1 MEQKAPCCYGCV
13 FRSRRIGI
21 NVVLVVISVS
31 TFLLIQGLTMVSNST
46 ADRADLERDD
56 KKLRRKARSS
66 SLVSSSIQSEARL
79 AAQHAAQRVGMHENI
94 QPSDLSVASEPS
106 ALSTERAIRRGSQRA
121 LIDNSQHE
129 GPRGHSR
136 SVADFDLTTVTED
149 ATLPTHQ
156 TNSEGKPKIVMKRKK
171 SWRIVRISRKGSS
184 RKGRLASRKGS
195 VKSHGSAG
203 SSSNQSVLEMATPY
217 DAWMCGVCGKVF
229 STYKSAEV
237 HEELCIREKMA
248 KFGLIETAVPM
259 EANYPTTPNQSN
271 VACAPQPV
279 VARVA
284 FDESDRASS
293 FQSAVSSQRSVDA
306 FYLRKSV
313 DFADLHSVESLE
325 ATGVKGRAFGRPILR
340 HPVSPVPFPEL
351 AALDHNGRKQDM
363 EKNFRNSN
371 MASKTSLQRSTVPE
385 WKDMDDDLLLPE
397 TIRRYVVLSDEAL
410 VNAVLHATPLTLS
423 KQEIDAELEL
433 RLLALDKAYYDAMA
447 GRSACRKRFRIE
459 KLTGTGVIAKLQN
472 KFVDAYQLIKEGEAE
487 GEMST
492 DQYTRKKKGG
502 VSGGG
507 DIVHSDDTFYV
518 NVIVKQSILVVSN
531 ELDRLAKIRW
541 EETKRKTRLESADEK
556 TARFERFRAFA
567 ITHAVKLAGLALASD
582 FTPRRIAVQLSNDL
596 YR

>member
-1 MEQKAPCCYGCV
+1 
-13 FRSRRIGI
+13 
-21 NVVLVVISVS
+21 
-31 TFLLIQGLTMVSNST
+31 
-46 ADRADLERDD
+46 
-56 KKLRRKARSS
+56 
-66 SLVSSSIQSEARL
+66 
-79 AAQHAAQRVGMHENI
+79 
-94 QPSDLSVASEPS
+94 
-106 ALSTERAIRRGSQRA
+106 
-121 LIDNSQHE
+121 
-129 GPRGHSR
+129 
-136 SVADFDLTTVTED
+136 
-149 ATLPTHQ
+149 
-156 TNSEGKPKIVMKRKK
+156 
-171 SWRIVRISRKGSS
+171 
-184 RKGRLASRKGS
+184 
-195 VKSHGSAG
+195 
-203 SSSNQSVLEMATPY
+203 MATPH

-259 EANYPTTPNQSN
+259 EANDPTTPNQSN

-279 VARVA
+279 VDTSIVARVP

-313 DFADLHSVESLE
+313 DFADLHAVESLE

-423 KQEIDAELEL
+423 KQEIDAEFEL

-447 GRSACRKRFRIE
+447 GRSARRKRFRIE

-541 EETKRKTRLESADEK
+541 EETQRKTRLESADEK